1 MDGDITKRKAEHI
14 ETLLT
19 DEYADRS
26 KHYFDRIN
34 LIHRALPEIAFGKV
48 DTSVEFLGKRL
59 SFPFLISSMTGGAGD
74 ELRQVNRNLALA
86 AERLGVAMGVGSQRV
101 MFSEP
106 AARGSFELREFA
118 PNAVI
123 CANLGAVQLNE
134 GFGEDECRA
143 AVDILEADALI
154 LHLNPL
160 QEICQIEGNTDFRG
174 LADRI
179 AGIVDALKVPII
191 VKEVGAGISAADAE
205 LLIQAGVRYID
216 VAGSGGVSW
225 SRVET
230 RRARKKKKVTHAFDD
245 WGIPTPDAL
254 KMMQPYL
261 NRVNLIASGGI
272 RGGID
277 MVKALILGAHI
288 CGMARPLLDPALE
301 SEEAVI
307 EMIRVFNDEFRRAMF
322 LLGCP
327 NVSRLRNRD
336 DLIL

>member
-1 MDGDITKRKAEHI
+1 MGGDITKRKAEHI

-19 DEYADRS
+19 DEGADRS
-26 KHYFDRIN
+26 KHYFDRIR
-34 LIHRALPEIAFGKV
+34 LKHRALPEIAFDQV
-48 DTSVEFLGKRL
+48 DTSTDFLGKRL
-59 SFPFLISSMTGGAGD
+59 SFPFLISSMTGGAGE
-74 ELRQVNRNLALA
+74 ELQQVNRNLALA

-101 MFSEP
+101 MFSEH
-106 AARGSFELREFA
+106 AARRSFELREFA

-134 GFGEDECRA
+134 GFGADECRA
-143 AVDILEADALI
+143 AVEILEADALI

-174 LADRI
+174 LAERI
-179 AGIVDALKVPII
+179 GTVASALDVPLI
-191 VKEVGAGISAADAE
+191 VKEVGAGISAADTE
-205 LLIQAGVRYID
+205 LLLDAGVKYID
-216 VAGSGGVSW
+216 VAGAGGVSW

-254 KMMQPYL
+254 EIMKPYSD
-261 NRVNLIASGGI
+261 RISLIASGGI

-277 MVKALILGAHI
+277 MVKALILGAQI
-288 CGMARPLLDPALE
+288 CGMARPLLDPALV
-301 SEEAVI
+301 SDEEVA
-307 EMIRVFNDEFRRAMF
+307 EMIEVFRDEFKRAMF

-327 NVSRLRNRD
+327 NVSKLRCRD